1 VALMKS
7 KWHLISRWVSIGVSL
22 ISLLVALG
30 LYIVQR
36 QWNLYLQISLGLFI
50 IGLAVYVVLDPDSV
64 RKLLTGR
71 QVKYGSNTLILTVAF
86 LGILVV
92 VNYLGYKNTKRW
104 DLTADQSNT
113 LAKETVD
120 VLKSLPDKV
129 IAKAFFTS
137 SSSLASSKDSAQNLL
152 DQYVYESGGKFQ
164 YEFIDPNKEPVA
176 AQDAGITKDGAIVLY
191 MGDAKQPVA
200 SNTETDITG
209 ALVRLMNPGTHVIYF
224 LTGHGEDPITGSS
237 DQSFTQLANSL
248 TSKNYKVDTLNLLAT
263 NQIPEDASVVVV
275 AGPQKPLSDTEVSL
289 LDEYIANGG
298 SVVIMEDPTM
308 DTQFGDTPDP
318 LAEDLAQNY
327 GIILGDNV
335 VMDAY
340 GYQAFQNPF
349 FAVGYQYASH
359 AITQQMSTMGTGFQ
373 SARSVSA
380 DNSLGTDYSKTQ
392 LIFTV
397 DQSWGETDMASI
409 QNNDVKFD
417 EGTDLA
423 GPVPLAVVATGTK
436 NNSRLVVFGDSD
448 FATNAY
454 YSFYGNSDM
463 IVNSIDWA
471 AKEENLIN
479 LTPKNTVSRTLVQ
492 PKAYTMGLIL
502 LGSLVLLPGIVL
514 VAGIGAWL
522 GRRRQG

>member
-1 VALMKS
+1 MKP
-7 KWHLISRWVSIGVSL
+7 KWHLISRWVSIIISLVSL
-22 ISLLVALG
+22 VVAFG
-30 LYIVQR
+30 LYIVQH

-104 DLTADQSNT
+104 DLTANQSNT

-129 IAKAFFTS
+129 VAKAFFS
-137 SSSLASSKDSAQNLL
+137 SSTSLASSKDTTQNLL
-152 DQYVYESGGKFQ
+152 DQYVYDGGGKFQ
-164 YEFIDPNKEPVA
+164 YEFIDPNKDPLA
-176 AQDAGITKDGAIVLY
+176 AQDAGITTDGTIVLY
-191 MGDAKQPVA
+191 MGDSKQSAA
-200 SNTETDITG
+200 SNTETDITN

-224 LTGHGEDPITGSS
+224 LTGHGEYPISGGS
-237 DQSFTQLANSL
+237 DQSFTQLANTL

-263 NQIPEDASVVVV
+263 NQIPQDASVVVV
-275 AGPQKPLSDTEVSL
+275 AGPQKPLSDVEVGL
-289 LDEYIANGG
+289 LDNYISSGG
-298 SVVIMEDPTM
+298 SVVILEDPTI
-308 DTQFGDTPDP
+308 DTQFDDTPDP
-318 LAEDLAQNY
+318 LATDLAQTY

-349 FAVGYQYASH
+349 FAVGYQYATH
-359 AITQQMSTMGTGFQ
+359 AITQQMNTMGTGFQ

-392 LIFTV
+392 LILTV

-409 QNNDVKFD
+409 QNNNVKFD
-417 EGTDLA
+417 EGVDMV
-423 GPVPLAVVATGTK
+423 GPVPLAVVATGTQ

-454 YSFYGNSDM
+454 YVFYGNSDL

-471 AKEENLIN
+471 AKEENLIS

-502 LGSLVLLPGIVL
+502 LGSLIVLPGIVL
-514 VAGIGAWL
+514 VAGVGSWL

>member
-1 VALMKS
+1 MKP
-7 KWHLISRWVSIGVSL
+7 KWHLVSRWVSIIISLVSL
-22 ISLLVALG
+22 VVTLG
-30 LYIVQR
+30 LYIVQH
-36 QWNLYLQISLGLFI
+36 QWNLYIQISLGLFI

-64 RKLLTGR
+64 RQLFTGR

-129 IAKAFFTS
+129 VAKAFFTS

-152 DQYVYESGGKFQ
+152 DQYVYDGRGKFQ
-164 YEFIDPNKEPVA
+164 YEFIDPNKDPVA
-176 AQDAGITKDGAIVLY
+176 AQNAGITSDGTIVLY
-191 MGDAKQPVA
+191 MGDAKQSVA

-224 LTGHGEDPITGSS
+224 LTGHGEYPISGSS
-237 DQSFTQLANSL
+237 DQSYTQLANTL

-263 NQIPEDASVVVV
+263 NQIPQDASVVVI
-275 AGPQKPLSDTEVSL
+275 AGPQKPLSDGEVSL
-289 LDEYIANGG
+289 LDQYISNGG
-298 SVVIMEDPTM
+298 SVVVMEDPTI
-308 DTQFGDTPDP
+308 DTQFGDAPDP
-318 LAEDLAQNY
+318 LATDLAQTY
-327 GIILGDNV
+327 GIILGNNV

-380 DNSLGTDYSKTQ
+380 DASMGTDYSKTE
-392 LIFTV
+392 LILTV
-397 DQSWGETDMASI
+397 DQSWGETDFASI
-409 QNNDVKFD
+409 QNNSVKFD
-417 EGTDLA
+417 DGIDLA
-423 GPVPLAVVATGTK
+423 GPVPLAVVATGTQ

-454 YSFYGNSDM
+454 LGFYGNSDM
-463 IVNSIDWA
+463 IINSIDWA
-471 AKEENLIN
+471 AKEENLIS
-479 LTPKNTVSRTLVQ
+479 LTPKNTVNRTLNQ

-502 LGSLVLLPGIVL
+502 LGSLVVLPGMVL
-514 VAGIGAWL
+514 VAGVGSWL